1 VQRCHAVASNSVRH
15 CEKGNKLKLYG
26 SPISPFSRKAMVIAR
41 ELDLKLEILPRP
53 DNVEEFRR
61 INPLGKIP
69 ALALNDGSVLFDS
82 PVICE
87 YLNQLGGGKFFP
99 GNSIWRSNTGKW
111 KSLTLQALGDGLADA
126 AVAVMG
132 ENRQAAPNESHIA
145 RHRAALTAALDMLE
159 KVKFSEVPTIGEISV
174 ACALGYIEFRK
185 LELDWRASRPKLGA
199 WYDKFCEFAS
209 MRATAPK

>member
-1 VQRCHAVASNSVRH
+1 
-15 CEKGNKLKLYG
+15 LKLYG
-26 SPISPFSRKAMVIAR
+26 SPISPFARKAMVIAR

-53 DNVEEFRR
+53 DNAEEFRR

-99 GNSIWRSNTGKW
+99 GVSLWANSTGKW
-111 KSLTLQALGDGLADA
+111 KALTLQALGDGLADA
-126 AVAVMG
+126 AVAIMG
-132 ENRQAAPNESHIA
+132 ENRQPTPNQSHID
-145 RHRAALTAALDMLE
+145 RHQAALTAALDMLE
-159 KVKFSEVPTIGEISV
+159 RVKFAETPSIGEVSV

-185 LELDWRASRPKLGA
+185 LAPDWRGSRPKLAA
-199 WYDKFCEFAS
+199 WYDKFCDYPS
-209 MRATAPK
+209 MKATSPK

>member
-1 VQRCHAVASNSVRH
+1 LR
-15 CEKGNKLKLYG
+15 LYG

-41 ELDLKLEILPRP
+41 ELDLKLDILPRP

-99 GNSIWRSNTGKW
+99 GVSLWASSTGKW
-111 KSLTLQALGDGLADA
+111 KALTLQALGDGLADA
-126 AVAVMG
+126 AVAIMS
-132 ENRQAAPNESHIA
+132 ENRQASPNQVHID
-145 RHRAALTAALDMLE
+145 RHQAALTAALDMLE
-159 KVKFSEVPTIGEISV
+159 KVKFAEVPTIGEISV
-174 ACALGYIEFRK
+174 ACAIGYIEFRK
-185 LELDWRASRPKLGA
+185 LELDWRAARPKLSA
-199 WYDKFCEFAS
+199 WYDKFCDYPS
-209 MRATAPK
+209 MKATQPK